1 MNLAEKFNHKWKSL
15 KKTEKSAIKVL
26 LILFLAVIIFAL
38 GIEIGKVF
46 YVLFEK

>member
-1 MNLAEKFNHKWKSL
+1 MDLGEKFNNKWNDL

-26 LILFLAVIIFAL
+26 LILLFGVIIFAL

-46 YVLFEK
+46 YLVIGK